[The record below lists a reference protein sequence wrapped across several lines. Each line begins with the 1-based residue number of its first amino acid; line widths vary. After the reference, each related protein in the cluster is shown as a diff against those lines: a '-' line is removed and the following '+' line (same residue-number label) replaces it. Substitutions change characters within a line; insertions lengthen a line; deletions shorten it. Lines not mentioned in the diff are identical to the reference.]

1 MTPSMDATDRAIL
14 EALARDGGLPPAGI
28 ALALDVEPATVLDR
42 LAALADRG
50 LVDRQRFD
58 TCVLTDAGAA
68 AIDADGRSEAP
79 GEEATDRSPRG
90 ATGND
95 TV

>member
-1 MTPSMDATDRAIL
+1 VTGTLDDTDRAIL
-14 EALARDGGLPPAGI
+14 EALATDDGLPPAGI
-28 ALALDVEPATVLDR
+28 ALALDLEPATVLDR
-42 LAALADRG
+42 VADLADRG
-50 LVDRQRFD
+50 LVDRHRFD

-68 AIDADGRSEAP
+68 AVDADRRPEAT
-79 GEEATDRSPRG
+79 GEEATDRPLRG